1 MARRRLDLVAAVT
14 VLDCGCGENWK
25 RGYHAAIGTLF
36 AGAALYNGLAFCR
49 RPSLRLALMTGLY
62 VVGVAGETYV
72 CSQHRSDP

>member
-1 MARRRLDLVAAVT
+1 VT
-14 VLDCGCGENWK
+14 PLDCGSYENLK

-62 VVGVAGETYV
+62 VIGVAGETYV
-72 CSQHRSDP
+72 CSQHRSDS